1 MKSLTTYIA
10 EKMIFNKS
18 TATNYNYHPK
28 SKAELQKII
37 IDRIKEEGNE
47 LDLNDIDT
55 SALTDLS
62 HLFDNTISELFADF
76 NGNIS
81 KWDVSNVTDIKYC
94 FGFCKKF
101 NGDLS
106 GWNLSEAEDISFMF
120 KNCYEFQGKGL
131 ENWNIS
137 KAETARGMFMNC
149 KKFNS
154 NISKWDPKN
163 INDSCYMFDGC
174 SHFNQDLSNWNMQ
187 SIYREVDYE
196 DMFYA
201 CPLENNKQKQ
211 PKFNI

>member
-94 FGFCKKF
+94 FGFCK
-101 NGDLS
+101 
-106 GWNLSEAEDISFMF
+106 NLMGICLVGIYLKLKILVSCLRIVMNF
-120 KNCYEFQGKGL
+120 KVK
-131 ENWNIS
+131 
-137 KAETARGMFMNC
+137 
-149 KKFNS
+149 
-154 NISKWDPKN
+154 
-163 INDSCYMFDGC
+163 
-174 SHFNQDLSNWNMQ
+174 
-187 SIYREVDYE
+187 V
-196 DMFYA
+196 
-201 CPLENNKQKQ
+201 
-211 PKFNI
+211 

>member
-1 MKSLTTYIA
+1 MKSLISYIS
-10 EKMIFNKS
+10 EKMVYTKA
-18 TATNYNYHPK
+18 TATNYKYHPK

-37 IDRIKEEGNE
+37 LDRIKEEGNE

-55 SALTDLS
+55 SALTDMS
-62 HLFDNTISELFADF
+62 HLFDNSISELFIDF

-81 KWDVSNVTDIKYC
+81 NWDVSNVTDIKYC

-120 KNCYEFQGKGL
+120 KNCYEFEGKGL

-149 KKFNS
+149 TKFNC
-154 NISKWDPKN
+154 NISKWNPKN
-163 INDSCYMFDGC
+163 VNDSCYMFDGC
-174 SHFNQDLSNWNMQ
+174 AHFNQDLSNWNMQ
-187 SIYREVDYE
+187 NVHRVLDCE

-201 CPLENNKQKQ
+201 CPLENDRQKQ